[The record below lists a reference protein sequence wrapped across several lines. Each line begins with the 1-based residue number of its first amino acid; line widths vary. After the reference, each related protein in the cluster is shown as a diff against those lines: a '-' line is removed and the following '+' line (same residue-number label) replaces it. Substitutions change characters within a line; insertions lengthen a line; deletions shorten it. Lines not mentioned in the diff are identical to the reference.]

1 MTAAT
6 MPQAINRRER
16 PNRFGIA
23 IALLAP
29 IVLVNT
35 AVFIAPIVNLLRIS
49 FNEALPGGGIGPNLT
64 WENWVKLAEDS
75 YYLEIVLRTVGMSL
89 LITLL
94 TLLCSYPIAL
104 YLHRS
109 RGIWRT
115 FLFVLVISPLLTS
128 AVVRT
133 YGWIAVLSD
142 TGLINNALALLGLR
156 TPLRLLYNMT
166 GIVIGLTEILMPYM
180 ILALLAGFGR
190 LDPRCEEAALT
201 LGARPMRVFW
211 RIVVPLTAP
220 GIALGCLLCFVLSV
234 SSFITPRLLGGGRV
248 FLLATEIYDQAI
260 VTLNWPG
267 AATLSILVLV
277 IFGIALAVYSRALRS
292 LAVEG

>member
-1 MTAAT
+1 MTAT
-6 MPQAINRRER
+6 SMPARDTPDR

-29 IVLVNT
+29 IVLINT
-35 AVFIAPIVNLLRIS
+35 TVFVAPIINLLRIS

-64 WENWVKLAEDS
+64 WENWIRLAQDS

-104 YLHRS
+104 YLHRAS
-109 RGIWRT
+109 GTWRT

-133 YGWIAVLSD
+133 YGWIAVLAD
-142 TGLINNALALLGLR
+142 NGLINNALALLGTR
-156 TPLRLLYNMT
+156 APVRLLYNMT

-180 ILALLAGFGR
+180 ILSLLAGFGR

-201 LGARPMRVFW
+201 LGARPIRVFW

-277 IFGIALAVYSRALRS
+277 IFGIALAVYTRALRS
-292 LAVEG
+292 LSVEG

>member
-1 MTAAT
+1 MAKTAA
-6 MPQAINRRER
+6 ANSDR

-23 IALLAP
+23 IALLLP
-29 IVLVNT
+29 IVLIDS
-35 AVFIAPIVNLLRIS
+35 AVFLAPIVNLLRIS
-49 FNEALPGGGIGPNLT
+49 FNEALPGGGIGPNFT
-64 WENWVKLAEDS
+64 WDNWVKLAEDS

-104 YLHRS
+104 YLHRAS
-109 RGIWRT
+109 GTWRT

-142 TGLINNALALLGLR
+142 TGLINNGLVLLGMKA
-156 TPLRLLYNMT
+156 PVRLLFNTT

-180 ILALLAGFGR
+180 ILSLLAGFGR

-201 LGARPMRVFW
+201 LGAHPLRVFW

-277 IFGIALAVYSRALRS
+277 IFGIALAVYGRALRS
-292 LAVEG
+292 LALEG

>member
-1 MTAAT
+1 MTAAST
-6 MPQAINRRER
+6 PAPGAPDQ
-16 PNRFGIA
+16 PNRFGVA
-23 IALLAP
+23 IALLVP
-29 IVLVNT
+29 IVLIDT
-35 AVFIAPIVNLLRIS
+35 AVFVAPIINLLRIS
-49 FNEALPGGGIGPNLT
+49 FNEALPGGGIGPNFT
-64 WENWVKLAEDS
+64 WENWVKLAQDS
-75 YYLEIVLRTVGMSL
+75 YYLEIVLRTVGISL

-94 TLLCSYPIAL
+94 TLVCSYPIAL

-109 RGIWRT
+109 SGTWRT

-133 YGWIAVLSD
+133 YGWIAVLAD
-142 TGLINNALALLGLR
+142 NGLINNALALLG
-156 TPLRLLYNMT
+156 TKAPVRLLYNMT

-180 ILALLAGFGR
+180 ILSLLAGFGR

-201 LGARPMRVFW
+201 LGARPWRVFW

-248 FLLATEIYDQAI
+248 FLLATEIYDEAI

-277 IFGIALAVYSRALRS
+277 IFGLALAVYTRALRS

>member
-1 MTAAT
+1 MSTTAL
-6 MPQAINRRER
+6 PQAADVRDR
-16 PNRFGIA
+16 PHRFGAA
-23 IALLAP
+23 IALLTP
-29 IVLVNT
+29 IILINT

-49 FNEALPGGGIGPNLT
+49 FNEALPGGGIGPNFT

-109 RGIWRT
+109 RGTWRT

-156 TPLRLLYNMT
+156 APLRLLYNMT

-180 ILALLAGFGR
+180 ILSLLAGFGR

-201 LGARPMRVFW
+201 LGARPLKVFW

-277 IFGIALAVYSRALRS
+277 IFGIALAAYSRALRS
-292 LAVEG
+292 FAVEG

>member
-1 MTAAT
+1 
-6 MPQAINRRER
+6 
-16 PNRFGIA
+16 
-23 IALLAP
+23 
-29 IVLVNT
+29 
-35 AVFIAPIVNLLRIS
+35 
-49 FNEALPGGGIGPNLT
+49 
-64 WENWVKLAEDS
+64 
-75 YYLEIVLRTVGMSL
+75 
-89 LITLL
+89 
-94 TLLCSYPIAL
+94 
-104 YLHRS
+104 
-109 RGIWRT
+109 
-115 FLFVLVISPLLTS
+115 
-128 AVVRT
+128 VVRT

-142 TGLINNALALLGLR
+142 TGLINNALALLGTR
-156 TPLRLLYNMT
+156 APVRLLYNIT

-180 ILALLAGFGR
+180 ILSLLAGFGR

-201 LGARPMRVFW
+201 LGARPMKVFW

>member
-1 MTAAT
+1 MAT
-6 MPQAINRRER
+6 TVPANPDQ
-16 PNRFGIA
+16 PNRFGVA
-23 IALLAP
+23 IALLLP
-29 IVLVNT
+29 IVLIDT
-35 AVFIAPIVNLLRIS
+35 AVFLAPIINLLRIS
-49 FNEALPGGGIGPNLT
+49 FNEALPGGGIGPNFT
-64 WENWVKLAEDS
+64 WDNWIKLAEDS

-109 RGIWRT
+109 SGTWRT

-142 TGLINNALALLGLR
+142 TGLINNVLALLGMKA
-156 TPLRLLYNMT
+156 PVRLLFNTT

-180 ILALLAGFGR
+180 ILSLLAGFGR

-201 LGARPMRVFW
+201 LGARPIKVFW

-260 VTLNWPG
+260 VTLNWPS

-277 IFGIALAVYSRALRS
+277 IFGIALAVYTRALRS
-292 LAVEG
+292 LALEG

>member
-1 MTAAT
+1 MVTSSTASN
-6 MPQAINRRER
+6 PDRQ
-16 PNRFGIA
+16 NRFGVA
-23 IALLAP
+23 VALLLP
-29 IVLVNT
+29 IVLIDS
-35 AVFIAPIVNLLRIS
+35 AVFFAPIINLLRIS
-49 FNEALPGGGIGPNLT
+49 FNEALPGGGIGPNFT
-64 WENWVKLAEDS
+64 WDNWVKLAEDS

-109 RGIWRT
+109 SGTWRT

-133 YGWIAVLSD
+133 YGWIAVLAD
-142 TGLINNALALLGLR
+142 TGLINNGLALFGMKA
-156 TPLRLLYNMT
+156 PVRLLFNMT

-180 ILALLAGFGR
+180 ILSLLAGFGR

-277 IFGIALAVYSRALRS
+277 IFGIALAVYGRALRS
-292 LAVEG
+292 LALEG